1 MRVFCILILL
11 FLEMNNSKKNVYT
24 ILASYS
30 GGCGFSQMT
39 KRKMIDELIHYL
51 NDTNDSCEFKSE
63 IYNLKI
69 EEQNVQFHAY
79 EDADVNY
86 AQTINAFEFNIYLVK
101 DNIKHLIY
109 TSDQFNKEYYL
120 HALTPQQQ
128 VFDFMKNNIKS
139 LL

>member
-30 GGCGFSQMT
+30 GGCGFSQMA

-69 EEQNVQFHAY
+69 EEQNDNLKKQFFKVEELEQSSKKKY
-79 EDADVNY
+79 LDVFYLPINRFY
-86 AQTINAFEFNIYLVK
+86 TICL
-101 DNIKHLIY
+101 
-109 TSDQFNKEYYL
+109 
-120 HALTPQQQ
+120 
-128 VFDFMKNNIKS
+128 
-139 LL
+139 

>member
-1 MRVFCILILL
+1 M
-11 FLEMNNSKKNVYT
+11 KN
-24 ILASYS
+24 
-30 GGCGFSQMT
+30 
-39 KRKMIDELIHYL
+39 
-51 NDTNDSCEFKSE
+51 
-63 IYNLKI
+63 YNLKI